1 MARIIA
7 IANQKGGVGKTT
19 TAVNLA
25 AGLARVPKR
34 VLLVDLD
41 SQGNATMG
49 SGIDKRDV
57 AASTCD
63 LLLGE
68 KHRRADP
75 GDSAGRFRPAAGQ
88 HRPDRRRDPAD
99 APGRARTAAQACTD
113 ADPRRIRL
121 HPDRLPAGVVA
132 AHAQCVDR
140 GRFDHRAD
148 AVRVLRAGRA
158 DRTAGN
164 HRSAARQPQPGTGNR
179 RRAAHHVRHPQQPGQ
194 CGVGGAHRA
203 FLATRCSAP
212 SCRAT
217 CAWPRRPA
225 MARASSVTTAPRAA
239 GWPTL
244 GWPAKSCAARTTTTR
259 PSGRWRPSDEQAD
272 ARKEAWPGPWPGSV
286 VGTEGRGRRRSA
298 KRRQRRRVAAR
309 RQLAPVAGDPV
320 AAGQVPAAPGD
331 GRGQAV
337 RTGRVDQGAGR
348 DPADRGAR
356 AGAGAVRDR
365 GRRTPLARLAAGRAD
380 RGAGGGARAGR
391 PHRHRDGADRKHPAR
406 RPQPIGRSAGTAA
419 ADRRIFR

>member
-1 MARIIA
+1 MTGLTFAHEAFPHGPDHRHCQPERRRRQDHDRSQSGGRPGARA
-7 IANQKGGVGKTT
+7 QACVAGGS
-19 TAVNLA
+19 
-25 AGLARVPKR
+25 GLAGQRHHGQRHRQARCGRLHLRPAVGR
-34 VLLVDLD
+34 
-41 SQGNATMG
+41 
-49 SGIDKRDV
+49 
-57 AASTCD
+57 
-63 LLLGE
+63 

-203 FLATRCSAP
+203 FWRQGVPHHRAAQRAPGRAP
-212 SCRAT
+212 SHGQSIVGYDRTSRGGVAYLGL
-217 CAWPRRPA
+217 
-225 MARASSVTTAPRAA
+225 A
-239 GWPTL
+239 G
-244 GWPAKSCAARTTTTR
+244 
-259 PSGRWRPSDEQAD
+259 EI
-272 ARKEAWPGPWPGSV
+272 V
-286 VGTEGRGRRRSA
+286 
-298 KRRQRRRVAAR
+298 RRQN
-309 RQLAPVAGDPV
+309 DHNK
-320 AAGQVPAAPGD
+320 
-331 GRGQAV
+331 AV
-337 RTGRVDQGAGR
+337 RPVETV
-348 DPADRGAR
+348 
-356 AGAGAVRDR
+356 
-365 GRRTPLARLAAGRAD
+365 
-380 RGAGGGARAGR
+380 
-391 PHRHRDGADRKHPAR
+391 
-406 RPQPIGRSAGTAA
+406 
-419 ADRRIFR
+419 